1 MSDLRFSNLVSELT
15 AGLDALGNQQ
25 RTLNRL
31 RLLSQMDELVGE
43 LVSQV
48 ASWSALVAVGRGAGF
63 GAPDADAAVQAALAA
78 AESVQIKA
86 EGDEDRE
93 RGRRA
98 VAALTRALR
107 DSVVSI
113 TAAWRDHVANASPG
127 ARGLEA
133 LAKAFAEVPA
143 AAVHAREL
151 QDVLT
156 ALNAMPMQLPT
167 AVSAERLR
175 DLSARVPEL
184 LALLVGDDPEV
195 RAFADSLARGGAAI
209 HQITPGVVAW
219 MKNAGFTGSF
229 KVVAG
234 QPVVSRRD

>member
-1 MSDLRFSNLVSELT
+1 MSDVGVSDLVSELA

-31 RLLSQMDELVGE
+31 RLLSQMDDVVGE
-43 LVSQV
+43 LTTVA
-48 ASWSALVAVGRGAGF
+48 ASWSALVAVARGTGF
-63 GAPDADAAVQAALAA
+63 GAPDSVAAVQVALAA
-78 AESVQIKA
+78 AESVEIKT
-86 EGDEDRE
+86 EGDAEQE

-98 VAALTRALR
+98 IAALTRALR
-107 DSVVSI
+107 DSVMSI
-113 TAAWRDHVANASPG
+113 TAAWREHVASASPG
-127 ARGLEA
+127 ARGLEP

-143 AAVHAREL
+143 AAVRAREL

-156 ALNAMPMQLPT
+156 ALNAMPMQSPN
-167 AVSAERLR
+167 AASAERLR
-175 DLSARVPEL
+175 KLSARVPEL

-209 HQITPGVVAW
+209 DQITPGVLAW
-219 MKNAGFTGSF
+219 MRTAGFTGSF

-234 QPVVSRRD
+234 QPVVSKRD